1 MQYAHTLNEAD
12 EALIFYDLEAL
23 KIKNREPLAHNIIQ
37 DAFAFPSLR
46 IFSEESVLLDYL
58 LKKDYSKHVLVMMSS
73 GTFGGL
79 DWKSLKSR
87 ILKF

>member
-1 MQYAHTLNEAD
+1 MS
-12 EALIFYDLEAL
+12 
-23 KIKNREPLAHNIIQ
+23 KNIIVLQ
-37 DAFAFPSLR
+37 HIP
-46 IFSEESVLLDYL
+46 IETPGYLLDL
-58 LKKDYSKHVLVMMSS
+58 MKKDYSKHVLVMMSS